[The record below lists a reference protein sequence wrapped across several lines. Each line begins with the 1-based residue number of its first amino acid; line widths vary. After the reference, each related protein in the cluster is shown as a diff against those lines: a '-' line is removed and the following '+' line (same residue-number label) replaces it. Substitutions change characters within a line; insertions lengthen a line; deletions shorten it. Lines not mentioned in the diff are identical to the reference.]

1 MEVGA
6 YGANFLSVLLPAMGG
21 QSFEQE
27 FVTTQH
33 LTPKEYLAIHQ
44 KQLKFHLVVNSS
56 VQHARFSREPLEQSL
71 NVSKEVMV
79 ILFVM

>member
-1 MEVGA
+1 MAVGA
-6 YGANFLSVLLPAMGG
+6 YGVNFLSVLLPAMEE

-44 KQLKFHLVVNSS
+44 KQPKLYLVMHSS
-56 VQHARFSREPLEQSL
+56 VQVRMF
-71 NVSKEVMV
+71 NNC
-79 ILFVM
+79 